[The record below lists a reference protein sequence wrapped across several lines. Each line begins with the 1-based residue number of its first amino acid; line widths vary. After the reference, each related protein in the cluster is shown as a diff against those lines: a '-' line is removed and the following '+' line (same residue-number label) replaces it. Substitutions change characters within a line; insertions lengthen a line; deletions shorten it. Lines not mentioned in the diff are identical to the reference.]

1 MNNNSSHII
10 TLIYMFGTVL
20 LEIMATLVPQKT
32 ELQLPKYSIKKL
44 ILHEKNNILTPHII
58 HHQF

>member
-1 MNNNSSHII
+1 
-10 TLIYMFGTVL
+10 
-20 LEIMATLVPQKT
+20 MATLVPQKT